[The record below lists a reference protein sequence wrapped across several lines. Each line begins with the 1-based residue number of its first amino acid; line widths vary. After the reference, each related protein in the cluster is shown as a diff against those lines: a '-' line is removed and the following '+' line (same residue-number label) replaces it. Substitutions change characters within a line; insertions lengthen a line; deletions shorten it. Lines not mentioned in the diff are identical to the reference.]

1 MSTKALDPTTTD
13 ANVAVRDITIE
24 YSSGG
29 YVARP
34 IDGLDID
41 AKGGELVL
49 LLGASG
55 CGKTSL
61 LSVLAG
67 ILRPAKGTA
76 VVAGVEVT
84 ALRGRALTQ
93 YRRDT
98 VGVVFQA
105 FNLVPSLSALEN
117 TMAPLRAA
125 RVPRSAARPRAT
137 ELLVQVGL
145 EERLAFRPG
154 DMSGGQQQRVAIARA
169 LVHDPP
175 VLLADEPTA
184 HLDYIQV
191 EGVLR
196 LLRDLADAGRT
207 VIVATH
213 DERMMPL
220 ADRVIHLTAPAAGS
234 SHEPERVDLAENEV
248 LFRQGERGELV
259 YVVEEGAVEIVR
271 VRDDG
276 SEEQLN
282 VVGPGG
288 YFGEFSPMFGLP
300 RSATARAH
308 TASVV
313 TSYGLREFRDHFKMT
328 SPGRILAD
336 AGDAAD
342 GADAGDAPRAPE
354 TAR

>member
-1 MSTKALDPTTTD
+1 MSAD
-13 ANVAVRDITIE
+13 VVIRDITIE

-34 IDGLDID
+34 IDGLDLD
-41 AKGGELVL
+41 AQGGQLML

-67 ILRPAKGTA
+67 ILRPAKGSA
-76 VVAGVEVT
+76 IVAGVDVT
-84 ALRGRALTQ
+84 KLRGGALTR

-117 TMAPLRAA
+117 TSAPLRAA
-125 RVPRSAARPRAT
+125 HVPRAAARERAT
-137 ELLVQVGL
+137 ELLEQVGL
-145 EERLAFRPG
+145 TDRLKFRPG

-169 LVHDPP
+169 LVHDPS

-196 LLRDLADAGRT
+196 LLRELADAGRT

-213 DERMMPL
+213 DERLMPL
-220 ADRVIHLTAPAAGS
+220 ADRVVHLTAPAPGS
-234 SHEPERVDLAENEV
+234 SHETETVKLAAGET
-248 LFRQGERGELV
+248 LFEQGDKGNLV
-259 YVVEEGAVEIVR
+259 YVVESGAIEIVR

-276 SEEQLN
+276 SEERLN
-282 VVGPGG
+282 VVTPTQ

-300 RSATARAH
+300 RSASARALDD
-308 TASVV
+308 SVV
-313 TSYGLREFRDHFKMT
+313 IGYGLRQFRERFQVDA
-328 SPGRILAD
+328 PGHLLAH
-336 AGDAAD
+336 
-342 GADAGDAPRAPE
+342 GADAR
-354 TAR
+354 

>member
-1 MSTKALDPTTTD
+1 MNGVNGRNGTNAD
-13 ANVAVRDITIE
+13 VAVRDITIE

-34 IDGLDID
+34 IDGLDLD
-41 AKGGELVL
+41 AKSGELVL

-67 ILRPAKGTA
+67 ILRPARGSA

-84 ALRGRALTQ
+84 ALRGAALTH

-105 FNLVPSLSALEN
+105 FNLVPSLTALEN

-125 RVPRSAARPRAT
+125 RVKRAVARERASK
-137 ELLVQVGL
+137 LLDQVGL
-145 EERLAFRPG
+145 TDRVQFRPG
-154 DMSGGQQQRVAIARA
+154 DLSGGQQQRVAIARA

-234 SHEPERVDLAENEV
+234 SHEPAQIELQSGEM
-248 LFRQGERGELV
+248 LFNQGDRGEL
-259 YVVEEGAVEIVR
+259 
-271 VRDDG
+271 
-276 SEEQLN
+276 
-282 VVGPGG
+282 
-288 YFGEFSPMFGLP
+288 
-300 RSATARAH
+300 
-308 TASVV
+308 
-313 TSYGLREFRDHFKMT
+313 
-328 SPGRILAD
+328 
-336 AGDAAD
+336 
-342 GADAGDAPRAPE
+342 
-354 TAR
+354 

>member
-1 MSTKALDPTTTD
+1 MGQA
-13 ANVAVRDITIE
+13 AAGVVARDIAIE

-34 IDGLDID
+34 IDGLDLD
-41 AKGGELVL
+41 ANAGELVL

-67 ILRPAKGTA
+67 ILRPARGTA
-76 VVAGVEVT
+76 VVAGTEVT
-84 ALRGRALTQ
+84 SLHGAALTK
-93 YRRDT
+93 YRREN

-105 FNLVPSLSALEN
+105 FNLVPSLTALEN

-125 RVPRSAARPRAT
+125 RVPRQQARARCQQ
-137 ELLVQVGL
+137 LLEQVGL
-145 EERLAFRPG
+145 ADRVQFRPG

-196 LLRDLADAGRT
+196 LVRDLADAGRT
-207 VIVATH
+207 VVVATH
-213 DERMMPL
+213 DERLMPL
-220 ADRVIHLTAPAAGS
+220 ADRVIHLTTPAAGS
-234 SHEPERVDLAENEV
+234 SHPPEQIELADGEL
-248 LFRQGERGELV
+248 LFSQGDRGELV
-259 YVVEEGAVEIVR
+259 YVVDVGSVEIVR
-271 VRDDG
+271 QRDDG

-282 VVGPGG
+282 VVRPGS

-300 RSATARAH
+300 RSATARAAGP
-308 TASVV
+308 TVV
-313 TSYGLREFRDHFKMT
+313 TGYGLREFRDRFQVA
-328 SPGRILAD
+328 SPGRMLAN
-336 AGDAAD
+336 AAD
-342 GADAGDAPRAPE
+342 
-354 TAR
+354 

>member
-1 MSTKALDPTTTD
+1 MDSD
-13 ANVAVRDITIE
+13 VVVRDITIE

-34 IDGLDID
+34 IDGLDLD

-67 ILRPAKGTA
+67 ILRPARGSA

-84 ALRGRALTQ
+84 ALRGAALTH

-105 FNLVPSLSALEN
+105 FNLVPSLTALEN

-125 RVPRSAARPRAT
+125 RVPRGTARERARQ
-137 ELLVQVGL
+137 LLEQVGL
-145 EERLAFRPG
+145 ADRLQFRPG
-154 DMSGGQQQRVAIARA
+154 DLSGGQQQRVAIARA

-196 LLRDLADAGRT
+196 IVRDLADSGRT

-213 DERMMPL
+213 DERIMPL
-220 ADRVIHLTAPAAGS
+220 ADRVVHLTAPAAGTA
-234 SHEPERVDLAENEV
+234 HEPERIELANGEV
-248 LFRQGERGELV
+248 LFQQGDRGELV
-259 YVVEEGAVEIVR
+259 YVVDEGAVEIVR

-276 SEEQLN
+276 TEERLN
-282 VVGPGG
+282 TVGPGN
-288 YFGEFSPMFGLP
+288 YFGEFGPMFGLP
-300 RSATARAH
+300 RSATARAVGA
-308 TASVV
+308 TVL
-313 TSYGLREFRDHFKMT
+313 TGYGLREFRDHFQVS
-328 SPGRILAD
+328 SPSRILAG
-336 AGDAAD
+336 AGD
-342 GADAGDAPRAPE
+342 
-354 TAR
+354 

>member
-1 MSTKALDPTTTD
+1 MASTTADEHAASETARAADVT
-13 ANVAVRDITIE
+13 VRDLTIE

-34 IDGLDID
+34 IDHLDLD
-41 AKGGELVL
+41 ASTGELVL

-67 ILRPAKGTA
+67 ILRPASGSA

-84 ALRGRALTQ
+84 ELRGNALTT
-93 YRRDT
+93 YRRAT

-117 TMAPLRAA
+117 TMAPMRAA
-125 RVPRSAARPRAT
+125 RVPRRAARERAT
-137 ELLVQVGL
+137 DLLVQVGL
-145 EERLAFRPG
+145 EHRLQHRPG

-196 LLRDLADAGRT
+196 LLRDLADRGRT
-207 VIVATH
+207 IIVATH

-220 ADRVIHLTAPAAGS
+220 ADRVVHLTAPAAGS
-234 SHEPERVDLAENEV
+234 THPPTPVELAAGEV
-248 LFRQGERGELV
+248 LFRQGDRGELV
-259 YVVEEGAVEIVR
+259 YVVDEGAVEIVR

-276 SEEQLN
+276 SEER
-282 VVGPGG
+282 VTVIKPGD

-300 RSATARAH
+300 RSATARAVE
-308 TASVV
+308 ASVL
-313 TSYGLREFRDHFKMT
+313 TSYGLREFRDRFHVDA
-328 SPGRILAD
+328 PGRLLSG
-336 AGDAAD
+336 AGD
-342 GADAGDAPRAPE
+342 
-354 TAR
+354 

>member
-1 MSTKALDPTTTD
+1 
-13 ANVAVRDITIE
+13 V
-24 YSSGG
+24 
-29 YVARP
+29 
-34 IDGLDID
+34 
-41 AKGGELVL
+41 
-49 LLGASG
+49 
-55 CGKTSL
+55 

-67 ILRPAKGTA
+67 ILHPAAGSA
-76 VVAGVEVT
+76 VVVGTEVT
-84 ALRGRALTQ
+84 TLRGAALTT

-105 FNLVPSLSALEN
+105 FNLVPSLTALEN
-117 TMAPLRAA
+117 TMAPLLAA
-125 RVPRSAARPRAT
+125 RVRRSQARQHAAH
-137 ELLVQVGL
+137 LLEQVGL
-145 EERLAFRPG
+145 GDRTASRPG

-220 ADRVIHLTAPAAGS
+220 ADRVIHLTAPSGPS
-234 SHEPERVDLAENEV
+234 SHEPEQVELAAGEL
-248 LFRQGERGELV
+248 LFSQGDRGALV
-259 YVVEEGAVEIVR
+259 YVVDEGAVEILR

-276 SEEQLN
+276 TEELLN
-282 VVGPGG
+282 VVGPGS

-300 RSATARAH
+300 RSAS
-308 TASVV
+308 ASASGPTVV
-313 TSYGLREFRDHFKMT
+313 TGYGLRQFRDRFQVT

-336 AGDAAD
+336 ASD
-342 GADAGDAPRAPE
+342 
-354 TAR
+354 

>member
-1 MSTKALDPTTTD
+1 MDS
-13 ANVAVRDITIE
+13 NVVVRDITIE

-34 IDGLDID
+34 IDGLDLD

-67 ILRPAKGTA
+67 ILRPARGSA

-84 ALRGRALTQ
+84 ALRGAALTH

-105 FNLVPSLSALEN
+105 FNLVPSLTALEN

-125 RVPRSAARPRAT
+125 RVPRGTARERARQ
-137 ELLVQVGL
+137 LLEQVGL
-145 EERLAFRPG
+145 ADRLQFRPG
-154 DMSGGQQQRVAIARA
+154 DLSGGQQQRVAIARA

-196 LLRDLADAGRT
+196 IVRDLADSGRT

-213 DERMMPL
+213 DERIMPL
-220 ADRVIHLTAPAAGS
+220 ADRVVHLTAPAAGTA
-234 SHEPERVDLAENEV
+234 HEPERIELANGEV
-248 LFRQGERGELV
+248 LFQQGDRGELV
-259 YVVEEGAVEIVR
+259 YVVDEGAVEIVR

-276 SEEQLN
+276 TEERLN
-282 VVGPGG
+282 TVGPGN
-288 YFGEFSPMFGLP
+288 YFGEFGPMFGLP
-300 RSATARAH
+300 RSATARAAGP
-308 TASVV
+308 TVL
-313 TSYGLREFRDHFKMT
+313 TGYGLREFRDHFQVS
-328 SPGRILAD
+328 SPSRILA
-336 AGDAAD
+336 GAAD
-342 GADAGDAPRAPE
+342 
-354 TAR
+354 

>member
-1 MSTKALDPTTTD
+1 VNG
-13 ANVAVRDITIE
+13 ANADVAVRDISIE

-34 IDGLDID
+34 IDGLDLD

-67 ILRPAKGTA
+67 ILRPANGSA
-76 VVAGVEVT
+76 VVAGHEVT
-84 ALRGRALTQ
+84 SLHGAALTK
-93 YRRDT
+93 YRRET

-105 FNLVPSLSALEN
+105 FNLVASLTALEN

-125 RVPRSAARPRAT
+125 RVPRAAARERAQT
-137 ELLVQVGL
+137 LLEQVGL
-145 EERLAFRPG
+145 ADRVQFRPG

-196 LLRDLADAGRT
+196 LVRDLADAGRT

-213 DERMMPL
+213 DERIMPL
-220 ADRVIHLTAPAAGS
+220 ADRVIHLTAPAPGT
-234 SHEPERVDLAENEV
+234 SHEAEKIELAAGEV
-248 LFRQGERGELV
+248 LFNQGDRGELV
-259 YVVEEGAVEIVR
+259 YVVDEGAVEILR

-276 SEEQLN
+276 SMETLN
-282 VVGPGG
+282 VVNPGS

-300 RSATARAH
+300 RSATARAT
-308 TASVV
+308 TATVV
-313 TSYGLREFRDHFKMT
+313 TGYGLREFRDRFQVKSAGH
-328 SPGRILAD
+328 ILA
-336 AGDAAD
+336 
-342 GADAGDAPRAPE
+342 GASD
-354 TAR
+354 

>member
-1 MSTKALDPTTTD
+1 MSMD
-13 ANVAVRDITIE
+13 ANVTVRDITIE

-34 IDGLDID
+34 IDGLDLD

-67 ILRPAKGTA
+67 ILRPAKGSA
-76 VVAGVEVT
+76 VVAGVDVT
-84 ALRGRALTQ
+84 QLRGTSLTQ
-93 YRRDT
+93 YRRNT

-125 RVPRSAARPRAT
+125 RVGRAASKQRAT
-137 ELLVQVGL
+137 QLLEQVGMHD
-145 EERLAFRPG
+145 RLQFRPG
-154 DMSGGQQQRVAIARA
+154 DLSGGQQQRVAIARA

-196 LLRDLADAGRT
+196 LIRDLADTGRT
-207 VIVATH
+207 VVVATH
-213 DERMMPL
+213 DERIMPL
-220 ADRVIHLTAPAAGS
+220 ADRVVHLTAPAAGS
-234 SHEPERVDLAENEV
+234 AHPAEAIELTASDV
-248 LFRQGERGELV
+248 LFNQGDRGELV
-259 YVVEEGAVEIVR
+259 YVVEEGAIEILR

-276 SEEQLN
+276 TEERLN
-282 VVGPGG
+282 EIKPGS

-300 RSATARAH
+300 RSATARALQP
-308 TASVV
+308 TVV
-313 TSYGLREFRDHFKMT
+313 TGYGLREFRDRFQVLT
-328 SPGRILAD
+328 PGGVLA
-336 AGDAAD
+336 G
-342 GADAGDAPRAPE
+342 GADAR
-354 TAR
+354 

>member
-1 MSTKALDPTTTD
+1 MADGVS
-13 ANVAVRDITIE
+13 VRGLTIE

-34 IDGLDID
+34 IDGLDLD
-41 AKGGELVL
+41 AASGELVL

-55 CGKTSL
+55 CGKTSV

-67 ILRPAKGTA
+67 ILHPAAGSA
-76 VVAGVEVT
+76 VVVGTEVT
-84 ALRGRALTQ
+84 TLRGAALTT

-105 FNLVPSLSALEN
+105 FNLVPSLTALEN
-117 TMAPLRAA
+117 TMAPLLAA
-125 RVPRSAARPRAT
+125 RVRRSQARQHAAH
-137 ELLVQVGL
+137 LLEQVGL
-145 EERLAFRPG
+145 GDRTASRPG

-220 ADRVIHLTAPAAGS
+220 ADRVIHLTAPSGPS
-234 SHEPERVDLAENEV
+234 SHEPEQVELAAGEL
-248 LFRQGERGELV
+248 LFSQGDRGALV
-259 YVVEEGAVEIVR
+259 YVVDEGAVEILR

-276 SEEQLN
+276 TEELLN
-282 VVGPGG
+282 VVGPGS

-300 RSATARAH
+300 RSASARASGP
-308 TASVV
+308 TVV
-313 TSYGLREFRDHFKMT
+313 TGYGLRQFRDRFQVT

-336 AGDAAD
+336 ASD
-342 GADAGDAPRAPE
+342 
-354 TAR
+354 

>member
-1 MSTKALDPTTTD
+1 MAHAVSTREN
-13 ANVAVRDITIE
+13 ANVVARNITIE

-29 YVARP
+29 YVAKP
-34 IDGLDID
+34 IDGLDLE
-41 AKGGELVL
+41 AAGGELVL

-84 ALRGRALTQ
+84 SLHGSALTH

-105 FNLVPSLSALEN
+105 FNLVPSLTALEN

-125 RVPRSAARPRAT
+125 RVKRAAARARAT
-137 ELLVQVGL
+137 QLLEQVGL
-145 EERLAFRPG
+145 HDRLQFRPG

-234 SHEPERVDLAENEV
+234 SHEPVQIELQAGET
-248 LFRQGERGELV
+248 LFNQGDRGELV
-259 YVVEEGAVEIVR
+259 YVVDVGEIEIVR
-271 VRDDG
+271 QRDDG
-276 SEEQLN
+276 TEELLN
-282 VVGPGG
+282 TVGPGN

-300 RSATARAH
+300 RSAAARANGP
-308 TASVV
+308 TVV
-313 TSYGLREFRDHFKMT
+313 TGYGLRQFRERFQVH
-328 SPGRILAD
+328 SPGRMLAES
-336 AGDAAD
+336 AD
-342 GADAGDAPRAPE
+342 
-354 TAR
+354 

>member
-1 MSTKALDPTTTD
+1 MDAVLD
-13 ANVAVRDITIE
+13 ANVTVRGITIE

-29 YVARP
+29 YVAKP
-34 IDGLDID
+34 IDSLDMD

-67 ILRPAKGTA
+67 ILRPARGSA

-84 ALRGRALTQ
+84 KLRGSALTK

-105 FNLVPSLSALEN
+105 FNLVPSLTATEN

-125 RVPRSAARPRAT
+125 RIPRAAARARAT
-137 ELLVQVGL
+137 QLLEQVGL
-145 EERLAFRPG
+145 GDRLQFRPG
-154 DMSGGQQQRVAIARA
+154 DLSGGQQQRVAIARA

-196 LLRDLADAGRT
+196 LLRDLADTGRV

-213 DERMMPL
+213 DERIMPL
-220 ADRVIHLTAPAAGS
+220 ADRVIHLTAPASGGP
-234 SHEPERVDLAENEV
+234 HEPEMIELAAGEV
-248 LFRQGERGELV
+248 LFNQGDRGALV
-259 YVVEEGAVEIVR
+259 YVVDEGAVEILR

-276 SEEQLN
+276 TEERLN
-282 VVGPGG
+282 VVTPGS

-300 RSATARAH
+300 RSATARG
-308 TASVV
+308 TGPTVV
-313 TSYGLREFRDHFKMT
+313 TGYGLREFRDRFQLH
-328 SPGRILAD
+328 SAARVLAD
-336 AGDAAD
+336 A
-342 GADAGDAPRAPE
+342 ADADLD
-354 TAR
+354 

>member
-1 MSTKALDPTTTD
+1 MARAED
-13 ANVAVRDITIE
+13 AGDLREAEAVSDRQHSGVTARDITIE

-34 IDGLDID
+34 IDGLDLD
-41 AKGGELVL
+41 ASAGELVL

-67 ILRPAKGTA
+67 ILRPARGKA
-76 VVAGVEVT
+76 VVAGAEVT
-84 ALRGRALTQ
+84 ALHGAALTK
-93 YRRDT
+93 YRRET

-105 FNLVPSLSALEN
+105 FNLVPSLTALEN

-125 RVPRSAARPRAT
+125 HVPRPKARERAQM
-137 ELLVQVGL
+137 LLEQVGL
-145 EERLAFRPG
+145 ADRVHFRPG

-175 VLLADEPTA
+175 VVLADEPTA

-196 LLRDLADAGRT
+196 IVRDLADAGRT

-213 DERMMPL
+213 DERLMPL
-220 ADRVIHLTAPAAGS
+220 ADRVIHLTTPAAGS
-234 SHEPERVDLAENEV
+234 SHPPEQIELTDGEL
-248 LFRQGERGELV
+248 LFSQGDRGELV
-259 YVVEEGAVEIVR
+259 YVVDVGAIEIVR
-271 VRDDG
+271 LRDDG
-276 SEEQLN
+276 SEEHLN
-282 VVGPGG
+282 IVGPGS

-300 RSATARAH
+300 RSATARASGP
-308 TASVV
+308 TVV
-313 TSYGLREFRDHFKMT
+313 TGYGLREFRDRFHT
-328 SPGRILAD
+328 SPGRILAES
-336 AGDAAD
+336 AD
-342 GADAGDAPRAPE
+342 
-354 TAR
+354 

>member
-1 MSTKALDPTTTD
+1 MSEG
-13 ANVAVRDITIE
+13 VRVRDLTIE

-34 IDGLDID
+34 IDGLDLD
-41 AKGGELVL
+41 ASSGELVL

-55 CGKTSL
+55 CGKTSV

-67 ILRPAKGTA
+67 ILHPARGSAEVVGT
-76 VVAGVEVT
+76 EVT
-84 ALRGRALTQ
+84 TLRGAALTA

-105 FNLVPSLSALEN
+105 FNLVPSLTALEN
-117 TMAPLRAA
+117 TMAPLLAA
-125 RVPRSAARPRAT
+125 RVKRGQARERAAH
-137 ELLVQVGL
+137 LLDQVGL
-145 EERLAFRPG
+145 SDRTGFRPG

-220 ADRVIHLTAPAAGS
+220 ADRVIHLTAPAGPS
-234 SHEPERVDLAENEV
+234 SQEPEQIELAAREV
-248 LFRQGERGELV
+248 LFSQGDRGTLV
-259 YVVEEGAVEIVR
+259 YVVDDGAVEILR
-271 VRDDG
+271 ERDDG
-276 SEEQLN
+276 SEELLN
-282 VVGPGG
+282 VINPGS

-300 RSATARAH
+300 RSATARA
-308 TASVV
+308 TVPTVV
-313 TSYGLREFRDHFKMT
+313 TSYGLRQFRDRFNVA
-328 SPGRILAD
+328 SPGRMLAD
-336 AGDAAD
+336 ASD
-342 GADAGDAPRAPE
+342 
-354 TAR
+354 